1 MEQPKAANMTDEQRR
16 LIGFV
21 FLFMGV
27 TDIALGV
34 AIAVFGPGF
43 IGGEPLVDK
52 VLLICGVALAL
63 GGVGIIWFGHHRF
76 GARRGD
82 GSTSSVFKA

>member
-1 MEQPKAANMTDEQRR
+1 MEQPDTGKMTDEQRR
-16 LIGFV
+16 LIGLV
-21 FLFMGV
+21 FLFIGV

-63 GGVGIIWFGHHRF
+63 GGVGIIWFGHQRF
-76 GARRGD
+76 GARRGE

>member
-1 MEQPKAANMTDEQRR
+1 
-16 LIGFV
+16 
-21 FLFMGV
+21 
-27 TDIALGV
+27 
-34 AIAVFGPGF
+34 
-43 IGGEPLVDK
+43 VDK

-82 GSTSSVFKA
+82 RSTNSVFKA

>member
-16 LIGFV
+16 LIGLV
-21 FLFMGV
+21 FLFIGV
-27 TDIALGV
+27 MDIALGA